1 MDVLCWALGLLRSEM
16 KVTSIKFE
24 RREAKHVDLHT
35 RVVYDVF
42 SVTADG
48 MTMAVYMELSNQ
60 PAQSIKQIVMDSIK
74 RKFGSKCDNIDE
86 TYKMFIKTWP
96 GDTDHSIIQMH

>member
-1 MDVLCWALGLLRSEM
+1 M

-24 RREAKHVDLHT
+24 RREVKHLDLRT
-35 RVVYDVF
+35 KVVYDIF

-48 MTMAVYMELSNQ
+48 LTLAVYMELSNQ
-60 PAQSIKQIVMDSIK
+60 PAQSVKQIVMDAIK
-74 RKFGSKCDNIDE
+74 RKFGSKCDNTDE

-96 GDTDHSIIQMH
+96 GDTDHSIIQMR

>member
-60 PAQSIKQIVMDSIK
+60 PAQSVKQIVIDAIK

>member
-24 RREAKHVDLHT
+24 RREVKHLDLHT
-35 RVVYDVF
+35 RVVYDIF

-48 MTMAVYMELSNQ
+48 LTLAVYMELSNQ
-60 PAQSIKQIVMDSIK
+60 PVQSVKQIVMDAIK
-74 RKFGSKCDNIDE
+74 RKFGSKPNNIDE
-86 TYKMFIKTWP
+86 TYKMFIKAWP
-96 GDTDHSIIQMH
+96 GDVDHSIIQMR

>member
-1 MDVLCWALGLLRSEM
+1 MR
-16 KVTSIKFE
+16 VTSIKFE

-35 RVVYDVF
+35 RIVYDIF

-48 MTMAVYMELSNQ
+48 LTLAVYMELSNQ
-60 PAQSIKQIVMDSIK
+60 PVQSVKQIVMDAIK

-96 GDTDHSIIQMH
+96 GDIDHSIIQMH

>member
-1 MDVLCWALGLLRSEM
+1 M

-24 RREAKHVDLHT
+24 RREVKHLDLRT
-35 RVVYDVF
+35 KVVYDIF
-42 SVTADG
+42 SVTADDL
-48 MTMAVYMELSNQ
+48 TLAVYMELSNQ
-60 PAQSIKQIVMDSIK
+60 PVQSVKQIVMDAIK

-96 GDTDHSIIQMH
+96 GDTDHSIIQMR

>member
-1 MDVLCWALGLLRSEM
+1 MDYLCWALGLLRSEM

-24 RREAKHVDLHT
+24 RREAKHIDLHT

-48 MTMAVYMELSNQ
+48 MTMAVYMELSDQ
-60 PAQSIKQIVMDSIK
+60 PEQCIKNIVIDAIK
-74 RKFGSKCDNIDE
+74 RKFGSKPDNIDE
-86 TYKMFIKTWP
+86 TYKMFVKTWP

>member
-1 MDVLCWALGLLRSEM
+1 M

-24 RREAKHVDLHT
+24 RREAKHIDLHM
-35 RVVYDVF
+35 RVVCDVF
-42 SVTADG
+42 SVTVDG
-48 MTMAVYMELSNQ
+48 ITMAVYMELSNQ
-60 PAQSIKQIVMDSIK
+60 PVQSIKQIVMDAIK

-96 GDTDHSIIQMH
+96 GDTDHSIIQMR

>member
-1 MDVLCWALGLLRSEM
+1 M
-16 KVTSIKFE
+16 KVQKIKFE
-24 RREAKHVDLHT
+24 RREAKHIGLHT

-42 SVTADG
+42 SITADG
-48 MTMAVYMELSNQ
+48 LTLDVYMELSDQ
-60 PAQSIKQIVMDSIK
+60 PSQSVKQIVMDTIK
-74 RKFGSKCDNIDE
+74 RKFGSKPNNIDE

>member
-48 MTMAVYMELSNQ
+48 ITMAVYMELSNQ
-60 PAQSIKQIVMDSIK
+60 PAQSVKQIVMDAIK

>member
-1 MDVLCWALGLLRSEM
+1 M
-16 KVTSIKFE
+16 KVQKIKFE

-42 SVTADG
+42 SVTADDL
-48 MTMAVYMELSNQ
+48 TLAVYMELSDQ
-60 PAQSIKQIVMDSIK
+60 PAQSVKQIVMDSIK
-74 RKFGSKCDNIDE
+74 RKFGSKPDNVDE

-96 GDTDHSIIQMH
+96 GDVDHSIIQMN